1 MGAVSLISIFMII
14 NSHLVATEIVTI
26 YPTCAGISSYCITLA
41 EYSPSSADSIEITLL
56 PGSHVLRSP
65 IQIVNK
71 QSFSLQGPSSGVG
84 NPTITCLQTDSIS
97 FQVDRITNISIN
109 NVVFVQCYIV
119 GTGNN
124 AVSISDTVFHSSRP
138 HSGGV
143 LKMTSGSNVTISR
156 TTFQYLQVSV
166 ERGSVLEIR
175 SINHLEVNSCNF
187 SNITI
192 SNYSS
197 VLELGSVNKA
207 LVVGCNFQ
215 KITLNL
221 FGFVIEFYGKHISI
235 FGSMFTRNTGH
246 HQFGS
251 IMRLEQQRTAIV
263 SCSIFSYNYFSYRFN
278 TLIEVHVRGG
288 RNSLPSVSRID
299 ATATISNCTFAH
311 NNFGNFSSAIECERT
326 CLIISSVFK
335 NNSLQAHGDLID
347 LSDTTRYDCY
357 DGDYIGHKTQYAILA
372 SLFAQNNFG
381 QHSDILYSPQENTI
395 VDCSS
400 FPGAFPR
407 SQTMNSIAC
416 NQLLYIGESGVCNAC
431 QGRVILI
438 VH

>member
-1 MGAVSLISIFMII
+1 MFLFQMGTVSLISIFMII

-26 YPTCAGISSYCITLA
+26 YPTCAGISSSCITLA
-41 EYSPSSADSIEITLL
+41 EYSPSIADSIEITLL
-56 PGSHVLRSP
+56 PGSHVLRAP
-65 IQIVNK
+65 MQIVNK

-84 NPTITCLQTDSIS
+84 NPTITCLQTDSIY
-97 FQVDRITNISIN
+97 FQVDRITNISVN

-143 LKMTSGSNVTISR
+143 LKITSGSNVIISR
-156 TTFQYLQVSV
+156 TTFQNLQV
-166 ERGSVLEIR
+166 RSVLEIR

-197 VLELGSVNKA
+197 VLELRSVKA
-207 LVVGCNFQ
+207 LVVECNFQ

-221 FGFVIEFYGKHISI
+221 FGFVIEFHGKHISI
-235 FGSMFTRNTGH
+235 FGSTFTRNTGH

-251 IMRLEQQRTAIV
+251 IMRLNQQRTAIV

-288 RNSLPSVSRID
+288 RNSLSRID
-299 ATATISNCTFAH
+299 ATATISNSTFTH
-311 NNFGNFSSAIECERT
+311 NNFGNFSSAIECEST

-335 NNSLQAHGDLID
+335 NNSLQAHSDLID
-347 LSDTTRYDCY
+347 LSDATRYDCY
-357 DGDYIGHKTQYAILA
+357 DGDYIGRKTQYAILA

-381 QHSDILYSPQENTI
+381 QYSDILNSPRENTI

-400 FPGAFPR
+400 FPGAFHR
-407 SQTMNSIAC
+407 SQTLNSIAC

-431 QGRVILI
+431 QGRVILNCA
-438 VH
+438 